1 MLSRGE
7 VESTW
12 WCAFSSLHCCLT
24 SALFQS
30 PAGSFTVSPATP
42 QLRCC
47 RQVKDHGLTSRTGF
61 KILLCVHWCL
71 GCSYK
76 ELGEAN
82 SWVTCASPS
91 WCPCWDSIRATQP
104 WLACL
109 ELGHVF
115 TASGLQ
121 CCLSLNVRKVEVE
134 HSLAINTVSSDVY
147 WINYV

>member
-7 VESTW
+7 VEIHGDVPLAACTAAW
-12 WCAFSSLHCCLT
+12 PAPSSRVQLTALLCLLQPH
-24 SALFQS
+24 SYDVADR
-30 PAGSFTVSPATP
+30 
-42 QLRCC
+42 LRITD
-47 RQVKDHGLTSRTGF
+47 VTSRTGV
-61 KILLCVHWCL
+61 KILLCVQRCL

-109 ELGHVF
+109 ELGHGF
-115 TASGLQ
+115 TTSGLQ